1 MTWRHET
8 LNQQEISYLVV
19 SVPEPK
25 ELAEKQSSVLVE
37 LLPTNSFICPVT
49 AYKKFS
55 QLTQPD
61 PDKPLFSDKKSF
73 LTSAEVNS
81 CLKTLLK
88 DVVDYSK
95 EQVLGHSFRAG
106 VISGGKLHKG
116 NSCHNFTALALAR
129 VGASKEVMMSQ
140 GRWNSE
146 AYATYI
152 KLGRAQRDFSAF
164 SSFFLTHIFT
174 RLGTQLEVSRIIR
187 TLSKTQYGTGRLVA

>member
-1 MTWRHET
+1 M
-8 LNQQEISYLVV
+8 VV
-19 SVPEPK
+19 AVPEPK

-88 DVVDYSK
+88 DVVNYSK

-106 VISGGKLHKG
+106 VISGGKI
-116 NSCHNFTALALAR
+116 TQR
-129 VGASKEVMMSQ
+129 
-140 GRWNSE
+140 
-146 AYATYI
+146 
-152 KLGRAQRDFSAF
+152 KLMPQFHCPS
-164 SSFFLTHIFT
+164 
-174 RLGTQLEVSRIIR
+174 VS
-187 TLSKTQYGTGRLVA
+187 

>member
-1 MTWRHET
+1 MLLLSRPQYIYPLRSADLLAEQKGAYRPNSTLLGSHVTWRHET

-88 DVVDYSK
+88 DVVNYSK

-106 VISGGKLHKG
+106 VISGG
-116 NSCHNFTALALAR
+116 NYT
-129 VGASKEVMMSQ
+129 KETH
-140 GRWNSE
+140 
-146 AYATYI
+146 ATI
-152 KLGRAQRDFSAF
+152 SLP
-164 SSFFLTHIFT
+164 
-174 RLGTQLEVSRIIR
+174 
-187 TLSKTQYGTGRLVA
+187 